1 MNKSNSNIYEQ
12 FQDLKGKKIL
22 IYGTGVIAKRII
34 DNLSDFNFVGIIDRL
49 HFSGEINGIPIKM
62 WDEVYEGDAEVVI
75 IASLPANYGIIYER
89 IIDRCIALDMKIYG
103 ANGKNLIPYYGIR
116 FMSVENNKYF
126 NKNEAELIKKIKKY
140 EAISFDLFDTLVMRK
155 NLEPTDLFDIVG
167 QRIQNKGI
175 IIPNLKKCRREAE
188 LQSNGG
194 NIYEIY
200 TVLQQMLNLS
210 KEEQMKILEEELQ
223 CEKEYII
230 PRRSMTRI
238 MAKAHNMGKKV
249 SIITNM
255 YLPKNI
261 LKDILREKGITEYD
275 HILVSCEFGVAKG
288 NGLFEK
294 YFEKVKAKS
303 YLHIGDDKFEDV
315 LAARKYGLDSY
326 EIKSAYEMLKISN
339 LRKSLIYV
347 HTSNEKGMLGLVISE
362 LFNDPFAL
370 FGTNGFV
377 RASEINMFCKVFIAP
392 LVIVYILKLIHVINN
407 LDECDGI
414 LFGARDGYLK
424 EYMTDC
430 VKNGF

>member
-194 NIYEIY
+194 NIY

-223 CEKEYII
+223 CEKEDII

-275 HILVSCEFGVAKG
+275 HILVSFEFGVEKG
-288 NGLFEK
+288 NG
-294 YFEKVKAKS
+294 
-303 YLHIGDDKFEDV
+303 
-315 LAARKYGLDSY
+315 
-326 EIKSAYEMLKISN
+326 
-339 LRKSLIYV
+339 
-347 HTSNEKGMLGLVISE
+347 
-362 LFNDPFAL
+362 
-370 FGTNGFV
+370 
-377 RASEINMFCKVFIAP
+377 
-392 LVIVYILKLIHVINN
+392 
-407 LDECDGI
+407 
-414 LFGARDGYLK
+414 
-424 EYMTDC
+424 
-430 VKNGF
+430 